1 LRLGRQRRGQSLVE
15 FALVAVVVYLLL
27 AAILTFGQAL
37 YCAQA
42 LQQAA
47 DVAARE
53 LARTPLPADATL
65 EQALQDAG
73 VRQRVFDE
81 RYLVLTIDGGS
92 NPITFNGGYALADFP
107 LVNQQLVPI
116 MIYDQ
121 IDGQRVLR
129 YPGAV
134 FTDPNP
140 DTSLV
145 PPASGYLVRVPVVTI
160 PPYPAPAIE
169 SITWASVLEEIESA
183 DNPDPFRLSSPRRGV
198 VALRIN
204 YPYQSASMS
213 GFQRRPDPS
222 LPPGPGNPL
231 VVIDADDTVNPAAP
245 PGVGSPVIS
254 DLEYGPYA
262 GAYGLGRQAA
272 WARNV
277 RPYRSVISAQA
288 IYRREVF
295 Q

>member
-1 LRLGRQRRGQSLVE
+1 
-15 FALVAVVVYLLL
+15 VAVVVYLIL
-27 AAILTFGQAL
+27 AAILTFGQTL
-37 YCAQA
+37 YSAQT

-53 LARTPLPADATL
+53 LSRTPLPADATFD
-65 EQALQDAG
+65 QALQDQN
-73 VRQRVFDE
+73 VRSRVFDE
-81 RYLVLTIDGGS
+81 RYLVLTIDEVQIAIY
-92 NPITFNGGYALADFP
+92 PPPPTTFNGGHALADFP

-121 IDGQRVLR
+121 IDGKRVLR

-140 DTSLV
+140 DPSLI
-145 PPASGYLVRVPVVTI
+145 PPASGYLVRVPVVTLSPI
-160 PPYPAPAIE
+160 FHPDATVATGNTENISWVP
-169 SITWASVLEEIESA
+169 VLEEMHSSA
-183 DNPDPFRLSSPRRGV
+183 NANPFQLSSPQRGV

-204 YPYQSASMS
+204 YPYQSAAMS
-213 GFQRRPDPS
+213 GFQQRPDPS
-222 LPPGPGNPL
+222 SSPGPGNPL
-231 VVIDADDTVNPAAP
+231 VPIEADDGVAAGSP
-245 PGVGSPVIS
+245 PGVGSPVAS

-272 WARNV
+272 WAKTV
-277 RPYRSVISAQA
+277 RPYRSLISAQA